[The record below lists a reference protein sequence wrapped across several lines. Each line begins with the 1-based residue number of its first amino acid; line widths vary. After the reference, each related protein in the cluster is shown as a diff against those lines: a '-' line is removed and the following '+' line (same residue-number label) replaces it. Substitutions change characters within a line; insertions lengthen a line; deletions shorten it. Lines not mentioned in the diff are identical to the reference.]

1 MRNEIELEGIIEDY
15 LNGKLNETE
24 AKAFEQ
30 LRLNDP
36 AVDHKVVSH
45 KVFLESMDNYAAI
58 SDLKHRMNQVHAGI
72 DVEGLSK
79 QLGPHPSF
87 IVNLWRKNKAAIA
100 VAAAFI
106 LLTVVT
112 IYSIQQNTQQY
123 GSYEKL
129 NKEMNNLRSSTNS
142 LIRNVKSNQNASKP
156 NVNPGKF
163 GGTGF
168 ALSSNGYILT
178 SHHVIEKS
186 DSVYVQNYKGD
197 SYKVKMVYSDPVN
210 DIAILK
216 ITDKE
221 FSPLAA
227 LPYSLKKSSAGMGE
241 QVFTLGYPKDDV
253 VFGKG
258 YLSSKTGFNGDTLAY
273 QVAINVNPGNSGGPL
288 LDNYGNVIG
297 IINAKESNSD
307 GAAFAVKSKYI
318 AEALNAI
325 PQDSL
330 VRRIATTKKNQLQ
343 GLKVTKQIEK
353 MQDFVFMIK
362 VYN

>member
-15 LNGKLNETE
+15 LNGKLNDVE
-24 AKAFEQ
+24 AIAFEQ

-36 AVDHKVVSH
+36 AVDHKVVAH
-45 KVFLESMDNYAAI
+45 KVFLDSLNDYAVVA
-58 SDLKHRMNQVHAGI
+58 DLKNKMNLAHNQI
-72 DVEGLSK
+72 DVASLNRK
-79 QLGPHPSF
+79 LGPHPSF
-87 IVNLWRKNKAAIA
+87 MVNLWRKNKAAIA
-100 VAAAFI
+100 VAASFI

-112 IYSIQQNTQQY
+112 IYSIQQTTQQT
-123 GSYEKL
+123 GTYEKL

-142 LIRNVKSNQNASKP
+142 LIRNVKSTQHAKP
-156 NVNPGKF
+156 SVNPGKF

-186 DSVYVQNYKGD
+186 DSVYVQNSKGD

-216 ITDKE
+216 IIDKD
-221 FSPLAA
+221 FSPLAT
-227 LPYSLKKSSAGMGE
+227 LPYSLKKNTAGMGE
-241 QVFTLGYPKDDV
+241 QVYTLGYPKDDV

-273 QVAINVNPGNSGGPL
+273 QVAITVNPGNSGGPL
-288 LDNYGNVIG
+288 LDNNGNVIG
-297 IINAKESNSD
+297 IINAKESNAD

-330 VRRIATTKKNQLQ
+330 VRRIVSAKKNQLQ
-343 GLKVTKQIEK
+343 GLKLTKQIEK

>member
-15 LNGKLNETE
+15 LNGRLNEAE

-36 AVDHKVVSH
+36 AVDHKVVAH
-45 KVFLESMDNYAAI
+45 KVFLESMNSYAGM
-58 SDLKHRMNQVHAGI
+58 SDLKHQMNLAHAQI
-72 DVEGLSK
+72 DVAGLSK

-142 LIRNVKSNQNASKP
+142 LIRNVKSSQNAKP

-216 ITDKE
+216 IVDTG

-227 LPYSLKKSSAGMGE
+227 LPYSLKRSSAGMGE

-273 QVAINVNPGNSGGPL
+273 QVAINVYPGNSGGPL

-330 VRRIATTKKNQLQ
+330 VRRIAITKKNQLQ
-343 GLKVTKQIEK
+343 GLKLTKQLEK

>member
-1 MRNEIELEGIIEDY
+1 MRNELELEGIIEDY
-15 LNGKLNETE
+15 LNGKLNEDE

-36 AVDHKVVSH
+36 AVDHKVVAH
-45 KVFLESMDNYAAI
+45 KVFMESLNDYARV
-58 SDLKHRMNQVHAGI
+58 SDLKNTMNLIHEQM
-72 DVEGLSK
+72 DVNALSRK
-79 QLGPHPSF
+79 LGPHPSF

-100 VAAAFI
+100 VAASFI

-112 IYSIQQNTQQY
+112 IYSIQQTTQQT

-129 NKEMNNLRSSTNS
+129 NKEVNNLRSSTNN
-142 LIRNVKSNQNASKP
+142 LIRNVKSNAPAKP

-216 ITDKE
+216 ITDKN
-221 FSPLAA
+221 FSHLSA
-227 LPYSLKKSSAGMGE
+227 LPYSLKKSIAGMGE
-241 QVFTLGYPKDDV
+241 QVYTLGYPKDDV

-273 QVAINVNPGNSGGPL
+273 QVAITVNPGNSGGPL
-288 LDNYGNVIG
+288 LDNNGNVIG
-297 IINAKESNSD
+297 IINAKESNTD

-330 VRRIATTKKNQLQ
+330 VKRIVSGKTNQLQ
-343 GLKVTKQIEK
+343 GLKLTKQIEK

>member
-1 MRNEIELEGIIEDY
+1 MRNEIELAAIIEDY
-15 LNGKLNETE
+15 LNGKLNEEET
-24 AKAFEQ
+24 KAFEQ

-36 AVDHKVVSH
+36 AVDHQVVAH
-45 KVFLESMDNYAAI
+45 KVFMDSLADYAEV
-58 SDLKHRMNQVHAGI
+58 SGLKSRMNQVHSEI
-72 DVEGLSK
+72 DVNGLSK
-79 QLGPHPSF
+79 KLGPHPSF

-100 VAAAFI
+100 VAASFI

-112 IYSIQQNTQQY
+112 IYSIQQTTQQT

-129 NKEMNNLRSSTNS
+129 NKEVNNLRSSTNS
-142 LIRNVKSNQNASKP
+142 LIRNVKSNQPAKP
-156 NVNPGKF
+156 SNVNPGKF

-216 ITDKE
+216 ITDKG
-221 FSPLAA
+221 FSPLSA
-227 LPYSLKKSSAGMGE
+227 LPYSLKKSVAGMGE
-241 QVFTLGYPKDDV
+241 QVYTLGYPKDDV

-273 QVAINVNPGNSGGPL
+273 QVAITVNPGNSGGPL
-288 LDNYGNVIG
+288 LDNNGNVIG
-297 IINAKESNSD
+297 IINAKESNTD

-330 VRRIATTKKNQLQ
+330 LRKIASGKNNQLQ
-343 GLKVTKQIEK
+343 GLKLTKQIEK